1 MMSLNATLAQ
11 VGKESAKEY
20 QDKDVLFGQSHD
32 VFKKL
37 RYNGYIIEVGKNA
50 CDSVKAWK
58 TYWID

>member
-11 VGKESAKEY
+11 VGKESVKEY

-50 CDSVKAWK
+50 SDSVKA
-58 TYWID
+58 